1 MDSENCSTDD
11 SPVFSVSWVC
21 AQVRLRLW
29 RYGAVC
35 LYRVS
40 HVEVRKGEENSNDL
54 ADPARPTCLVWYG
67 LFALW

>member
-1 MDSENCSTDD
+1 
-11 SPVFSVSWVC
+11 VC

-35 LYRVS
+35 LYTVS

-54 ADPARPTCLVWYG
+54 ADLARPARLVWYG
-67 LFALW
+67 LFALC